1 MMLLAARDKKVMGE
15 HRVGRG
21 LAVGGW
27 IVFAVVAGASA
38 IYLWQTFV

>member
-1 MMLLAARDKKVMGE
+1 MILAARDKKVMGE
-15 HRVGRG
+15 RRVGRG